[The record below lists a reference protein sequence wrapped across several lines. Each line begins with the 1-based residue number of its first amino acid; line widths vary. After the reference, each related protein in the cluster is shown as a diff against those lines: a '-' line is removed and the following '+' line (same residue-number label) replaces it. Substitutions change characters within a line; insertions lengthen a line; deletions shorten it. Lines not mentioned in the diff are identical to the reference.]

1 MEPTEEIKGQGTKE
15 DPYIATNWQHFLD
28 KCNTKHDDGTTVYIK
43 FADKDDPSE
52 KVIDCNEFYENGL
65 GQGIQIL
72 ANVDFNG
79 WTIKNLFNDISYTS
93 ASTRSVFYINATGSK
108 YIPTISNGNFENIV
122 IKTAPYGAIGTF
134 ITTYAYNNGSNV
146 YIRNCNF
153 SITLE
158 NSTTFS
164 YSGGNNTA
172 SSFYRCSFNIKAF
185 GKADLFGAYRIPTL
199 YYCNL
204 HIEHEQY
211 EYTNYGSGSNNNY
224 IPISYNCYIDGYVNG
239 DKTKITYFHYRHNL
253 CHTIF
258 NVKLKDVYDDSS
270 TLLFTSISGV
280 SLVNKDIINFDEF
293 ATNESGYSWNSLL
306 KTVTTEELKDADVLS
321 KLGFPVYSKK

>member
-1 MEPTEEIKGQGTKE
+1 MEPIEEIQGQGTKE

-52 KVIDCNEFYENGL
+52 KVIDCNEFYENGVRS
-65 GQGIQIL
+65 GIQIL

-79 WTIKNLFNDISYTS
+79 WTIKNLFNDITYTS
-93 ASTRSVFYINATGSK
+93 ASPSAILYINSSGTK
-108 YIPTISNGNFENIV
+108 YSPGIKNGNFENIV
-122 IKTAPYGAIGTF
+122 IKTAPHGAINTF
-134 ITTYAYNNGSNV
+134 ISTYNGGYS
-146 YIRNCNF
+146 IGIWNCNF

-158 NSTTFS
+158 NSTIFS
-164 YSGGNNTA
+164 YSGGSGT
-172 SSFYRCSFNIKAF
+172 SYFYYCSFNIKAF
-185 GKADLFGAYRIPTL
+185 GKADPFGHYRIPKL

-211 EYTNYGSGSNNNY
+211 EYRNAGSGNNDTY

-239 DKTKITYFHYRHNL
+239 DTTKNTYFHYRHDL

-258 NVKLKDVYDDSS
+258 NVKLKDVYDNSS

-280 SLVNKDIINFDEF
+280 SLVNKDLINFNEF